1 MLTKAFF
8 KNSPAANQGRRILA
22 EVCKNC
28 RAEEATLWLI
38 SPDGTAMDGTLN
50 HGATP
55 HILENA
61 SVPVT
66 QSQTGLVAATGIGLC
81 LGPEAKF
88 NPTVDQST
96 GLRTRAMVAAPF
108 RHESEIAGVLT
119 AINPIHRD
127 LFDATD
133 LEELSWRS
141 HILELIVEDLT
152 KNSPASDQCRTAGIF
167 SSFV

>member
-8 KNSPAANQGRRILA
+8 KSPPAASQGRRILA

-50 HGATP
+50 QGETP
-55 HILENA
+55 DILENI
-61 SVPVT
+61 SVPVA

-81 LGPEAKF
+81 LGEDAKF
-88 NPTVDQST
+88 NPAVDQRT
-96 GLRTRAMVAAPF
+96 GKRTRAMVAAPF
-108 RHESEIAGVLT
+108 RFQSEIAGVLT
-119 AINPIHRD
+119 AINPIHRAQ
-127 LFDATD
+127 FDATD

-141 HILELIVEDLT
+141 HILELIVEDLR
-152 KNSPASDQCRTAGIF
+152 KQLPHL
-167 SSFV
+167 

>member
-8 KNSPAANQGRRILA
+8 KNPSAASQGRRILA

-38 SPDGTAMDGTLN
+38 SRDGNSMEGTLN
-50 HGATP
+50 QGATP

-61 SVPVT
+61 SVPVS

-119 AINPIHRD
+119 AINPIQREQ
-127 LFDATD
+127 FDATD
-133 LEELSWRS
+133 LEELSWRT
-141 HILELIVEDLT
+141 HILELLVEDLA
-152 KNSPASDQCRTAGIF
+152 KSLPHL
-167 SSFV
+167 